1 MRSFRLAPLKRFN
14 GFVLI
19 CLGDIYGINNV
30 AGWPSF
36 MFSVAVD
43 SHNNWMLGLYENVS
57 VLLFPKYTAMF
68 TAS

>member
-1 MRSFRLAPLKRFN
+1 M
-14 GFVLI
+14 VLI
-19 CLGDIYGINNV
+19 TLQV
-30 AGWPSF
+30 GWPSF